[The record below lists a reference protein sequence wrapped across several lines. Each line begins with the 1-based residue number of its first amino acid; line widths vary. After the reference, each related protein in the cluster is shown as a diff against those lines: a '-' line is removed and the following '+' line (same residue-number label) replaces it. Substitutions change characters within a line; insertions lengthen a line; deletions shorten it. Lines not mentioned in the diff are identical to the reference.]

1 VRQHPGRRR
10 RAAVPPLAVVL
21 LTHRPVRWRLGM
33 FAETD
38 TTWRMSDGIT
48 NEHTCSLSMAV
59 KFAIG
64 DVMAKQN
71 QLTDSTSGPKI
82 ITFMKTNKLN

>member
-1 VRQHPGRRR
+1 MELQTSTH
-10 RAAVPPLAVVL
+10 VL
-21 LTHRPVRWRLGM
+21 
-33 FAETD
+33 
-38 TTWRMSDGIT
+38 
-48 NEHTCSLSMAV
+48 AV

>member
-1 VRQHPGRRR
+1 
-10 RAAVPPLAVVL
+10 
-21 LTHRPVRWRLGM
+21 M